1 MCLLAIPLSRHVQE
15 NVLDTV
21 TLKAVRFNV
30 ITLSKAAWK
39 ASASNYFFNILS
51 SFTFPQVMQCMNR
64 KEIK

>member
-30 ITLSKAAWK
+30 ITLSKAA
-39 ASASNYFFNILS
+39 
-51 SFTFPQVMQCMNR
+51 
-64 KEIK
+64 